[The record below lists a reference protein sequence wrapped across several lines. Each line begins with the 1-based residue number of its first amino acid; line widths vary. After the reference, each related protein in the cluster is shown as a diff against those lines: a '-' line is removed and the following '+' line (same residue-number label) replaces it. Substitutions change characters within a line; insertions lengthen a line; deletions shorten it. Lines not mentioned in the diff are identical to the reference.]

1 MTTAEGVLV
10 TLRHET
16 YRPRIIDAV
25 LKRHLATFGAVEVAG
40 TMWSGKTWSAQ
51 AQANSQTSLYSQ
63 QAADL
68 ARIDPGTVLSGEHP
82 HLIDE
87 WQEVPSVW
95 DSVRHAVDEAG
106 SLPGQYMLTG
116 SSTPAKN
123 QVRHSGAGRISQLR
137 MWPMS
142 LSESGDSDGSV
153 SLSGLFDGDFTSGPT
168 QSSIDDLARFICL
181 GGWPGALKLNPDS
194 AILIPAQY
202 MSTLI
207 SSSQGKTPRSQRQLR
222 ALGVSLARNVGAS
235 ATLDTLGEDMRL
247 DAEDAPQTRQV
258 VRQCL
263 DFYEER
269 YVIDEIRGWDAPIK
283 SPRRLRMKPKRYFSD
298 PSLPASLLGMTP
310 SRLMSQPQLFGNL
323 FEELCMRDLRVYVS
337 ALTASPLDSLRYYR
351 DSDGLEVDAIVELN
365 DGRWG
370 AIEIKL
376 GSNKVDQGVH
386 SLLRLRNKIQSN
398 PAAHNP
404 EPSFMAVLVG
414 KTDFQYTTP
423 EGVRVFP
430 ITSLTV

>member
-1 MTTAEGVLV
+1 MTLQ
-10 TLRHET
+10 HET
-16 YRPRIIDAV
+16 YRPRIIDAI
-25 LKRHLATFGAVEVAG
+25 LKRHLATFGAVEIAG

-51 AQANSQTSLYSQ
+51 AQANSQTSLYSE
-63 QAADL
+63 QAAAL
-68 ARIDPGTVLSGEHP
+68 ARIDPQIVLAGERP

-106 SLPGQYMLTG
+106 SVPGQYMLTG
-116 SSTPAKN
+116 SSTPAKDE
-123 QVRHSGAGRISQLR
+123 VRHSGAGRISQLR

-142 LSESGDSDGSV
+142 LSESGHGDGTV
-153 SLSGLFDGDFTSGPT
+153 SLGGLFDGRFTSGPVT
-168 QSSIDDLARFICL
+168 TSLEDLARFICL
-181 GGWPGALKLNPDS
+181 GGWPGALNLDPDS
-194 AILIPAQY
+194 AILVPPQY
-202 MSTLI
+202 VNTVV
-207 SSSQGKTPRSQRQLR
+207 SSSQGKTPRSQQQLR
-222 ALGVSLARNVGAS
+222 ALGVSLARNVGAP
-235 ATLDTLGEDMRL
+235 ATLDTLGMDMRL
-247 DAEDAPQTRQV
+247 DAEDAPQARQV

-263 DFYEER
+263 DFYEEW

-283 SPRRLRMKPKRYFSD
+283 SPRRLRTKSKRYFSD

-310 SRLMSQPQLFGNL
+310 SRLLTQAQLFGNL

-337 ALTASPLDSLRYYR
+337 ALSASPLESLRYYR
-351 DSDGLEVDAIVELN
+351 DSDGLEVDVIVELN

-386 SLLRLRNKIQSN
+386 SLLRLRDKIRSN
-398 PAAHNP
+398 PAAQNP

-414 KTDFQYTTP
+414 KTDFKYTTL
-423 EGVRVFP
+423 EGVHVFP